1 MFLTLCVFVHQTLN
15 RSMARE
21 LKGSVKEILGTC
33 VSVGC
38 TVDGKPPQEVS
49 NAITAGEIEIPEK

>member
-1 MFLTLCVFVHQTLN
+1 MFLTLCASVHQTLN